1 MCYVYFKHMFLYLYV
16 FISVQLMGL
25 ALKPINVLI
34 NIIIKK
40 HGLIFIYELFPRAR
54 RDRNL
59 A

>member
-1 MCYVYFKHMFLYLYV
+1 MFLYLYV
-16 FISVQLMGL
+16 FISVQLVGL